1 MVFCSFRIEVYT
13 LQISGK
19 ELFVYVKFQK
29 KKKYY
34 DSNNATTVLTVFFH
48 NYAHL
53 YKCTSYNILIL
64 IPSLQKSRLFV
75 VCFCFFVY
83 DCWKSYC
90 LLLFESIY
98 SKPEGNHYGIFI
110 STNIEL
116 TTELNTLLSPVFNQ
130 MVLIV
135 PWYRYTYLITNT
147 VDRITKLTE
156 QYSVFWKKNNQ
167 YQNRY
172 TDKPDTLNLINL
184 YLKKISSG
192 LSKMDFVV
200 ISISNVL

>member
-1 MVFCSFRIEVYT
+1 MQYIVATVNFLLVIFELSIIWDVNPQSHLQTHFILKRLIFYAIWIFQYKKTVVFCSFRIEVQT

-19 ELFVYVKFQK
+19 ELFVYVKLK
-29 KKKYY
+29 KKI
-34 DSNNATTVLTVFFH
+34 NITIPTTLPMFWQHFFH

-83 DCWKSYC
+83 DCWKSYW
-90 LLLFESIY
+90 LLLLESIY

-116 TTELNTLLSPVFNQ
+116 TTE
-130 MVLIV
+130 
-135 PWYRYTYLITNT
+135 T
-147 VDRITKLTE
+147 VC
-156 QYSVFWKKNNQ
+156 
-167 YQNRY
+167 
-172 TDKPDTLNLINL
+172 
-184 YLKKISSG
+184 
-192 LSKMDFVV
+192 M
-200 ISISNVL
+200 

>member
-1 MVFCSFRIEVYT
+1 MQYIVATVNFLLVFFKIIYHMRCQPSIAFTTHFILKRLIFYAIWIFQYKKTVVFCSFRIEVKT

-19 ELFVYVKFQK
+19 ELFVYVKFK
-29 KKKYY
+29 KKEI
-34 DSNNATTVLTVFFH
+34 NITIPTTLPMFWQYFFH

-83 DCWKSYC
+83 DCWKSYW
-90 LLLFESIY
+90 LLLLESIY

-116 TTELNTLLSPVFNQ
+116 TTE
-130 MVLIV
+130 
-135 PWYRYTYLITNT
+135 T
-147 VDRITKLTE
+147 VC
-156 QYSVFWKKNNQ
+156 
-167 YQNRY
+167 
-172 TDKPDTLNLINL
+172 
-184 YLKKISSG
+184 
-192 LSKMDFVV
+192 M
-200 ISISNVL
+200 